1 VLFLIRSVL
10 RMRSGIRQRTALRVR
25 LPSFDSGSSMMGRSP
40 FQVLGNSIADGLE
53 QANPRVMRYEDVR
66 IFGDKAFETKSPG

>member
-1 VLFLIRSVL
+1 
-10 RMRSGIRQRTALRVR
+10 
-25 LPSFDSGSSMMGRSP
+25 MMGRSP